1 MIQRYEKIFTG
12 CSVLNIQ
19 AKREI
24 RNQISL
30 GEEDKKTLNLQF
42 GVANK
47 SEGFSDL
54 LLEVPYLT
62 IHMYITKN
70 VPAKNNLFAIFSIIC
85 LRPQL
90 VLEQQ

>member
-30 GEEDKKTLNLQF
+30 GEGDKKALVYNLW
-42 GVANK
+42 VTNK

-54 LLEVPYLT
+54 LLD
-62 IHMYITKN
+62 
-70 VPAKNNLFAIFSIIC
+70 
-85 LRPQL
+85 
-90 VLEQQ
+90 

>member
-1 MIQRYEKIFTG
+1 M
-12 CSVLNIQ
+12 
-19 AKREI
+19 EI

-62 IHMYITKN
+62 I
-70 VPAKNNLFAIFSIIC
+70 
-85 LRPQL
+85 
-90 VLEQQ
+90 